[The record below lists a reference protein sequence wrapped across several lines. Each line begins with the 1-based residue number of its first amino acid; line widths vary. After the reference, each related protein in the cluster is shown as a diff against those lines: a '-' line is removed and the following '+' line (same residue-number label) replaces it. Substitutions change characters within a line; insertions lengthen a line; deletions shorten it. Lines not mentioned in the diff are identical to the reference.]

1 MTKNT
6 VLPSVKGQIT
16 LPPSVRRRYNIGKD
30 TPITITDDGK
40 GKITLTIGKIV
51 DLNDD
56 LIEYYENEESFGVK
70 FHKPINAKLLLKK
83 FEKYD
88 G

>member
-6 VLPSVKGQIT
+6 VLPSIKGQIT
-16 LPPSVRRRYNIGKD
+16 LPPSVRKRYNIGKD

-40 GKITLTIGKIV
+40 GKITLTVGKII

-56 LIEYYENEESFGVK
+56 LIEYYENDKSFGLK
-70 FHKPINAKLLLKK
+70 FNKPISAGLLLKK
-83 FEKYD
+83 FQDYD